1 MSGSEQPSRAELLAL
16 IETQARTIEQL
27 QGEIVEL
34 KRRLGRN
41 SGNSSQP
48 PSADSPAV
56 APSRAARRRSAR
68 RPGKQPGAGGSALFQ
83 TGNPNEIVDHIP
95 RACGGCG
102 SSLTGTTPVGVV
114 RRQVHDIPAA
124 MTPTVVEHRLHKL
137 RCGCGATTTAAA
149 PAGVGAAAVYGPNLR
164 ALAVYLLVFQHIPVA
179 RTALL
184 IADLTGA
191 RPSTGW
197 ISSVLATV
205 ADLLVD
211 TEKLIKSLIV
221 LAHVIHLDETS
232 SNINGARWWLHVAG
246 TDKLTAYHLHSSR
259 GRAAVAEFD
268 VLPVFGGT
276 VVHDALS
283 VYDSYHQ
290 ARHALCGAHIS
301 RELVAAAEADP
312 DQAWPQQALRALHGL
327 NTAAHHARDEHQ
339 PAIPPQ
345 IADPL
350 LGSWRHALRVG
361 LAEHRR
367 APGRRQSKTR
377 NLLERLRDRD
387 DQVLLFARDLSVP
400 FTNNQAERDL
410 RPAKTQMKISG
421 CHRSETTAKAW
432 LRVRGYISTVAKHG
446 DNILDALRDAI
457 TGKPWKPPLAC

>member
-1 MSGSEQPSRAELLAL
+1 MSGSEQPSREELLAL
-16 IETQARTIEQL
+16 IEAQARTIERL
-27 QGEIVEL
+27 QVEIVEL

-48 PSADSPAV
+48 PSTDGPAV
-56 APSRAARRRSAR
+56 SPSRAERRRSAR

-83 TGNPNEIVDHIP
+83 ISDPDEIVDHLP
-95 RACGGCG
+95 DACGGCG
-102 SSLTGTTPVGVV
+102 SDLIGARPTGVV
-114 RRQVHDIPAA
+114 RRQVHDIPTI
-124 MTPTVVEHRLHKL
+124 TPVVVEHRLHRR
-137 RCGCGATTTAAA
+137 RCGCGVTTTAAA

-179 RTALL
+179 RVAAL

-205 ADLLVD
+205 AGMLIHV
-211 TEKLIKSLIV
+211 EKLIKSLIV
-221 LAHVIHLDETS
+221 LAHVIHVDETS
-232 SNINGARWWLHVAG
+232 SNINGARWWLHVAS
-246 TDKLTAYHLHSSR
+246 TEKLTAYHLHPSR
-259 GRAAVAEFD
+259 GRTAVTEFD
-268 VLPVFGGT
+268 VLPAFHGT

-283 VYDSYHQ
+283 VYDAYPG

-301 RELVAAAEADP
+301 RDLVAAAEADP
-312 DQAWPQQALRALHGL
+312 DQDWSEQALRALHGL
-327 NTAAHHARDEHQ
+327 NTAAHQGRDQ
-339 PAIPPQ
+339 QLSAIPPE

-350 LGSWRHALRVG
+350 LDSWRHALLVG

-387 DQVLLFARDLSVP
+387 DQGCCSRATCRCRSPTTRPSATSARP
-400 FTNNQAERDL
+400 
-410 RPAKTQMKISG
+410 RP
-421 CHRSETTAKAW
+421 R
-432 LRVRGYISTVAKHG
+432 
-446 DNILDALRDAI
+446 
-457 TGKPWKPPLAC
+457 